1 MKADPIMELKCA
13 LSSVNRAIGAIQEA
27 QRGLEI
33 HYNDLC
39 RQAEWLKGE
48 IASGGVKHAPL

>member
-1 MKADPIMELKCA
+1 MELKCA

-39 RQAEWLKGE
+39 RQAEWIKGE
-48 IASGGVKHAPL
+48 IAAGGVKHAL